1 MKRFFTPECPHDK
14 HFVNKTASRLF
25 GFEHP
30 STQRRYSYA
39 SKAKTRTEP
48 QRSADLARRRARC
61 VQCLSSIMA
70 CTCIL
75 YPLETLKHGELGNS
89 SNRKTRLQRHED
101 ISLFGVYMCSGIQQ
115 CP

>member
-1 MKRFFTPECPHDK
+1 MKRYFTPECPHDK

-30 STQRRYSYA
+30 STQHGYSYA

-48 QRSADLARRRARC
+48 QRSADLARRRVRY
-61 VQCLSSIMA
+61 VQCLSSIIL

-75 YPLETLKHGELGNS
+75 NPLETPKHGELGNNS
-89 SNRKTRLQRHED
+89 SSRETQLQRHE
-101 ISLFGVYMCSGIQQ
+101 
-115 CP
+115 